1 MIKRNENGEIIS
13 ADKLS
18 EITSELKRIE
28 KNLSIAVK
36 KKGEL
41 TEEEEQG
48 MIKDAADMKAL
59 FGILTPDLQKTA
71 GPLDLMA
78 YLKQVVK
85 MKELG
90 EKLKEIKND

>member
-1 MIKRNENGEIIS
+1 MIKRNENGEIVS

-28 KNLSIAVK
+28 KSLSVAVK
-36 KKGEL
+36 KNGNL
-41 TEEEEQG
+41 TEEEEQS

-59 FGILTPDLQKTA
+59 FGVINPELQKSA
-71 GPLDLMA
+71 GPLDLMG